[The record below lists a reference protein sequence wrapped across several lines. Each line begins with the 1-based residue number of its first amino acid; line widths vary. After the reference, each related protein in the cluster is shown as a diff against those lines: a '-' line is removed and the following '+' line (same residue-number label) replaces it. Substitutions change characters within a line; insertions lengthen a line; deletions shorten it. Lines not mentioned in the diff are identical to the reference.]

1 MKRLGLPVLALV
13 LLSCLPQSLLAWNGT
28 GHELVAGI
36 AWDNMS
42 LDARNKAIALLESAP
57 SNACLLDLFPN
68 DSRPLAVRQRE
79 FFMRAATWP
88 DVVRPKG
95 QHDLRACTR
104 FHQREWHFV
113 DRFWKGVSGS
123 TGGDAPTDDTAIP
136 IVSTNA
142 VERLTTFRGTVN
154 CETCG
159 TASERAT
166 QLAWIMHLTGD
177 IHQPLHAESR
187 VTDANPAGDR
197 GGNLFL
203 LAPKSISPLH
213 TFWDRII
220 DNSILEKP
228 EEKPPN
234 QQIVY
239 LDRVIGMIVHDHP
252 KASEAARLKPG
263 DFDAWSLEGFETAKS
278 SAYPASLHENQTP
291 APAYKKN
298 VFAIADEA
306 IAMAGYRLADLLET
320 TLGAGG
326 GTIVTTRL
334 PAPSHIVIV
343 IEENKSFGNVIGSPK
358 APFINGLASRGALLT
373 KFFASHHPSQ
383 PNYIDFFAGD
393 TLGVCEDTCP
403 IGPFTSQNL
412 GAALIG
418 AGKSF
423 AGFSENLPPS
433 GARTTCNNS
442 VFAPKHCPWVDF
454 TNVPDSASKDFTQF
468 PHDAAGFAALPDVSF
483 VIPNLN
489 DDMHNG
495 SRITSE
501 VGAGDTW
508 LQTNLSAYADWA
520 EQNNSL
526 LIVTWDEDSSS
537 YTTHCPGTVITTT
550 PPKNHIPTIVMGQPV
565 TPGTQSSTSY
575 THHDLLRT
583 LLDIYGIAP
592 FGGATTG
599 KDITD
604 IWR

>member
-1 MKRLGLPVLALV
+1 MKRLGFPALV
-13 LLSCLPQSLLAWNGT
+13 LVLVSCLPSSLLAWNAT

-42 LDARNKAIALLESAP
+42 QGARDKAIALLQSAP
-57 SNACLLDLFPN
+57 SDACLLDLFPN

-95 QHDLRACTR
+95 QHDPRACTR
-104 FHQREWHFV
+104 FHQGDWHFV
-113 DRFWKGVSGS
+113 DRFWKGVSGG
-123 TGGDAPTDDTAIP
+123 TGSDTPTDDTAIP
-136 IVSTNA
+136 IAATNA

-154 CETCG
+154 CDTCG
-159 TASERAT
+159 TPADRAT

-187 VTDANPAGDR
+187 VTDANPNGDR
-197 GGNLFL
+197 GGNLFVL
-203 LAPKSISPLH
+203 TPKTISPLH

-220 DNSILEKP
+220 DNSILDKPAEK
-228 EEKPPN
+228 
-234 QQIVY
+234 QIDY

-252 KASEAARLKPG
+252 KASEAARLKSG
-263 DFDAWSLEGFETAKS
+263 DVDAWSLEGFETAKS
-278 SAYPASLHENQTP
+278 SAYPASLKEKQTP

-306 IAMAGYRLADLLET
+306 IAMAGYRLADLLEI
-320 TLGAGG
+320 TLGAP
-326 GTIVTTRL
+326 GTTVTKKL

-343 IEENKSFGNVIGSPK
+343 IEENKAFGDVIGSSK
-358 APFINGLASRGALLT
+358 APFINNLASRGALLT
-373 KFFASHHPSQ
+373 KFYASHHPSQ

-393 TLGVCEDTCP
+393 TLGVCKDTCP

-412 GAALIG
+412 GAALIA
-418 AGKSF
+418 AGKTF
-423 AGFSENLPPS
+423 AGFSEDLPSS
-433 GARTTCNNS
+433 GARTTCHDAL
-442 VFAPKHCPWVDF
+442 FAPKHCPWVDF
-454 TNVPDSASKDFTQF
+454 TNVPASASNDFSQF
-468 PHDAAGFAALPDVSF
+468 PHDAAGFAALPDVAF

-495 SRITSE
+495 NSIAKE

-508 LQTNLSAYADWA
+508 LKTNLSAYADWA

-550 PPKNHIPTIVMGQPV
+550 PPKNRIPTIVMGQPV
-565 TPGTQSSTSY
+565 TTGTQSSTIY
-575 THHDLLRT
+575 THYDLLRT

-592 FGGATTG
+592 FGGATTA
-599 KDITD
+599 KDITG
-604 IWR
+604 IWK

>member
-1 MKRLGLPVLALV
+1 MKRLGLPLLALV
-13 LLSCLPQSLLAWNGT
+13 LVSCLPQSVLAWNGT

-42 LDARNKAIALLESAP
+42 PATQQKAIAILKNAP
-57 SNACLLDLFPN
+57 SDACLLELFPT
-68 DSRPLAVRQRE
+68 DARPLAERQRE

-95 QHDLRACTR
+95 QNDPRACTR
-104 FHQREWHFV
+104 FHQGAWHFV
-113 DRFWKGVSGS
+113 DRFWKGVSGGS
-123 TGGDAPTDDTAIP
+123 GNDAPTDDPDIP
-136 IVSTNA
+136 LATTNA

-154 CETCG
+154 CDTCG
-159 TASERAT
+159 TPADRAM
-166 QLAWIMHLTGD
+166 QLAWILHLTGD

-187 VTDANPAGDR
+187 VTNASPAGDR
-197 GGNLFL
+197 GGNDFI
-203 LAPKSISPLH
+203 LAPKTISPLH

-228 EEKPPN
+228 AEKPPN
-234 QQIVY
+234 KQIVY

-252 KASEAARLKPG
+252 EASEAMRLKPG
-263 DFDAWSLEGFETAKS
+263 DFEAWSREGFETAKS
-278 SAYPASLHENQTP
+278 SAYPASLHEKQTP
-291 APAYKKN
+291 DVAYKKN

-306 IAMAGYRLADLLET
+306 IAIAGYRLADLLDT
-320 TLGAGG
+320 TLAGG
-326 GTIVTTRL
+326 GTTVKAKL
-334 PAPSHIVIV
+334 PAPAHIVIV
-343 IEENKSFGNVIGSPK
+343 IEENKSFGDVISSSK
-358 APFINGLASRGALLT
+358 APFINNLASRGASLT

-383 PNYIDFFAGD
+383 PNYIDFFAGA
-393 TLGVCEDTCP
+393 TLGVCKDECP

-423 AGFSENLPPS
+423 AGFAENLPAS
-433 GARTTCNNS
+433 GARTTCNDAK
-442 VFAPKHCPWVDF
+442 FAPKHCPWVDF
-454 TNVPDSASKDFTQF
+454 TNVPASSSKDFSQF

-483 VIPNLN
+483 VIPNLT

-495 SRITSE
+495 SNIATE

-508 LQTNLSAYADWA
+508 LKTNLSAYADWA

-537 YTTHCPGTVITTT
+537 YTTHCPGSVITTT
-550 PPKNHIPTIVMGQPV
+550 PPKNRIPTIVMGQPV
-565 TPGTQSSTSY
+565 AAGTTSSTTY

-592 FGGATTG
+592 FGGATTA

-604 IWR
+604 IWK

>member
-1 MKRLGLPVLALV
+1 MKRLGFPVLALV
-13 LLSCLPQSLLAWNGT
+13 ILSCLPQSALAWNAT

-42 LDARNKAIALLESAP
+42 PDAQQKAIAILKSAP
-57 SNACLLDLFPN
+57 KDACLLELFPTDN
-68 DSRPLAVRQRE
+68 RPLAERQRE

-95 QHDLRACTR
+95 QNDPRACTR
-104 FHQREWHFV
+104 FHQGDSHFI
-113 DRFWKGVSGS
+113 DRFWKGVSGAS
-123 TGGDAPTDDTAIP
+123 GNDKPTDDTDIP
-136 IVSTNA
+136 IAATNA

-154 CETCG
+154 CDTCG
-159 TASERAT
+159 TAAERAT
-166 QLAWIMHLTGD
+166 QLAWILHLTGD

-187 VTDANPAGDR
+187 VTDAHPGGDR
-197 GGNLFL
+197 GGNDFL

-220 DNSILEKP
+220 DNSILETP
-228 EEKPPN
+228 AEKPTAK
-234 QQIVY
+234 QIVY

-252 KASEAARLKPG
+252 KASEAVRLKPG
-263 DFDAWSLEGFETAKS
+263 DFEAWSREGFETAKS
-278 SAYPASLHENQTP
+278 AAYPASLHEKQTP

-298 VFAIADEA
+298 VFSIADEA
-306 IAMAGYRLADLLET
+306 IAIAGYRLADLLDT
-320 TLGAGG
+320 TLVG
-326 GTIVTTRL
+326 GTTVKSKL
-334 PAPSHIVIV
+334 PAPAHIVIV
-343 IEENKSFGNVIGSPK
+343 IEENKSFGNVIGSSK
-358 APFINGLASRGALLT
+358 APFINNLASRGASLT

-393 TLGVCEDTCP
+393 TLGVCKDECP

-412 GAALIG
+412 GAALVG

-423 AGFSENLPPS
+423 AGFAENLPAS
-433 GARTTCNNS
+433 GARTTCNDAK
-442 VFAPKHCPWVDF
+442 FAPKHCPWVDF
-454 TNVPDSASKDFTQF
+454 TNVPASSSQDFSQF

-483 VIPNLN
+483 VIPNLS

-495 SRITSE
+495 SSVAAE

-508 LQTNLSAYADWA
+508 LKTNLSAYADWA
-520 EQNNSL
+520 ELNNSL

-550 PPKNHIPTIVMGQPV
+550 PPKNRIPTIVMGQPV
-565 TPGTQSSTSY
+565 APGTTSSTTY

-592 FGGATTG
+592 FGGAATA

-604 IWR
+604 IWK